1 MIDGGLEFEGS
12 AGPRAHERHARSD
25 PAHAVEGDRPVVDLV
40 RAFQCGDCADVA
52 LGEQRRIAK
61 RFGKRPGA
69 AQQHIEL
76 NPGLR
81 QLSATLPGWTSVAE
95 SVVRTFEIPRQ
106 SNAPT
111 TACDLAAPLAAPKWA
126 TAPIESIKSSALT
139 GAIAMRKLRKYLR
152 EDS

>member
-12 AGPRAHERHARSD
+12 PGPRAHGAHERHARSD

-52 LGEQRRIAK
+52 LGEQGRIAK

-81 QLSATLPGWTSVAE
+81 QLVGNTAGLDQRGRKRRAHVRNTKVVKRANHRLRSGRSVGSAQMGDRPDRIDKVLSPDRCNRHA
-95 SVVRTFEIPRQ
+95 
-106 SNAPT
+106 
-111 TACDLAAPLAAPKWA
+111 
-126 TAPIESIKSSALT
+126 
-139 GAIAMRKLRKYLR
+139 
-152 EDS
+152 